1 VRFFMLANNLESCPS
16 ADDNSIYK
24 VLILSYSFN
33 KFSLS
38 YTERYLKILVN
49 SSLTKLPSL
58 TSL

>member
-1 VRFFMLANNLESCPS
+1 MLANNLESCPS